1 MNSLNTNKSY
11 NFIDLFNKNLVSC
24 SLSTVVLF
32 SVLSSPAF
40 ANRPAMDEPQAPMA
54 ETSEAIDEQVN
65 ATSHRPADDA
75 PHASIDA
82 NSMDSAS
89 MGSTATDPAS
99 SEMEPSSVDL
109 IMQQQH
115 QQTRGV
121 LQLPAK
127 EMQAGETIRINA
139 LDFPRRGMS
148 MDKVKNELGSPVQV
162 SPTVGEPPITS
173 WKYNDRTVYFERSF
187 VIHAVATK

>member
-1 MNSLNTNKSY
+1 MNGLNINKSY
-11 NFIDLFNKNLVSC
+11 NFIDLFNSNRVSC
-24 SLSTVVLF
+24 NLSTVVLLT
-32 SVLSSPAF
+32 VLSSPAF

-65 ATSHRPADDA
+65 ATSHRPADEA

-82 NSMDSAS
+82 S
-89 MGSTATDPAS
+89 S
-99 SEMEPSSVDL
+99 SETPPSSVDL
-109 IMQQQH
+109 IMQQQN

-127 EMQAGETIRINA
+127 EMQPGETIRINA

-148 MDKVKNELGSPVQV
+148 MDKVKKEYGQPIAISNS
-162 SPTVGEPPITS
+162 VGKPPITRWTYS
-173 WKYNDRTVYFERSF
+173 DRIVYFEHSY
-187 VIHAVATK
+187 VIHVVAR